1 MREVVSVTFDEW
13 VPLYLN
19 LYKRRLKPKTLEGY
33 TRILHLLTP
42 HLGACELDSISPDQ
56 IQAALVAI
64 EENAGSRQA
73 QLAYTFSKA
82 CLSRAVRSG
91 HIQRNPVDAIDKP
104 EHETQP
110 GRAITG
116 EDWHIL
122 EPIIASNLAFA
133 LMGFAGLRRGETLA
147 LCWGDVDLRAG
158 LIRVEQSLVRVNH
171 ELQCQSTKS
180 KAGRRSIPIAPELL
194 PLLRAQ
200 YRFSAQQRIVPCSPE
215 TLARR
220 WRSAQLAAGI
230 DHPYRLHDLRHT
242 YATRLVLAGCNLR
255 VLQYMIGHSSYEL
268 TANTYTHVT
277 EQDALTEYKRLA
289 ANLH

>member
-13 VPLYLN
+13 APLYLN

-33 TRILHLLTP
+33 SRIMQLLSP
-42 HLGACELDSISPDQ
+42 HLGAAELNNITPDQ
-56 IQAALVAI
+56 LQAALVAI

-73 QLAYTFSKA
+73 QLAYTFTKA

-91 HIQRNPVDAIDKP
+91 HIQRNPAEAVDKP
-104 EHETQP
+104 EHDQQV
-110 GRAITG
+110 GRAIAG
-116 EDWHIL
+116 EDWEIL
-122 EPIIASNLAFA
+122 RPVIASSLPFA

-158 LIRVEQSLVRVNH
+158 LIRVERSLVRVDH
-171 ELQCQSTKS
+171 RLQTQSTKS
-180 KAGRRSIPIAPELL
+180 KAGQRAVPIAPELL

-220 WRSAQLAAGI
+220 WRSAQLTEGI
-230 DHPYRLHDLRHT
+230 EHPYRLHDLRHT

-277 EQDALTEYKRLA
+277 AQDALTEYKRLA